1 MIMRDGAISQ
11 MGSPEEIVANPADKY
26 VADFTE
32 DVPRYKVLSAGKVMR
47 PVNGQFID
55 GNGPTVPVNAKI
67 ESLIDLVA
75 DTDQPLPV
83 VDSNGTVQG
92 TIDRSIVMKSMKG
105 SL

>member
-11 MGSPEEIVANPADKY
+11 MGTPEEIVANPADKY

-47 PVNGQFID
+47 PVNGQELD
-55 GNGPTVPVNAKI
+55 SNGPTVALNAKI

-75 DTDQPLPV
+75 DTDQPLAV
-83 VDSNGTVQG
+83 VDASGTVQG
-92 TIDRSIVMKSMKG
+92 AVDRSIVMKSMKG